1 MARRRRGRG
10 EGGVYYRADGMWVGT
25 ADLGYDE
32 HGKRRRKFVYAST
45 KAECLAKLRQLQTD
59 VSLGR
64 LTDTEKFTLGDYLT
78 LWLENEARVKVA
90 PSTYA
95 RYEQHIR
102 LYLKPELGAV
112 RLDKLAAFHVSQL
125 YGRME
130 RAGASA
136 SERMKTGKLL
146 RQVLKA
152 AKRLKL
158 VTSNAAEDVLLP
170 RVVKKEIQ
178 PLTPEQVK
186 RFLKAA
192 EPDRLYALYVLA
204 IDSGMRQGELFGLH
218 WPDIDFDTGS
228 VQVQHS
234 LEEVKGN
241 LRLKDTK
248 TGAGRRRVDLSQF
261 TLDALHDHRK
271 RMLAEGHATGPV
283 FCDTEGKF
291 LRKSNFQ
298 RRSFDKVLAR
308 ANAQAEEEAAM
319 LGTDPALLPDIRFH
333 DLRHTCATLL
343 LLADVNVKVVSE
355 RLGHRSIEIT
365 LNTYSHVLPTM
376 QKGAAAKM
384 QALFGG

>member
-1 MARRRRGRG
+1 M
-10 EGGVYYRADGMWVGT
+10 
-25 ADLGYDE
+25 
-32 HGKRRRKFVYAST
+32 YAGT
-45 KAECLAKLRQLQTD
+45 KAECLARLRQLQTD

-112 RLDKLAAFHVSQL
+112 RLDKLTPFHVSQL

-130 RAGASA
+130 RGGASA

-178 PLTPEQVK
+178 PLSPDQVK

-192 EPDRLYALYVLA
+192 ESDRLYALYVLA

-218 WPDIDFDTGS
+218 WPDIDFDMGS

-241 LRLKDTK
+241 LRIKDTK
-248 TGAGRRRVDLSQF
+248 TGAGRRRVDLSPF
-261 TLDALHDHRK
+261 TLDALHEHRK
-271 RMLAEGHATGPV
+271 RMVADGHVKGPM
-283 FCDTEGKF
+283 FCDTEGKL

-298 RRSFDKVLAR
+298 RRSFEKVLAR
-308 ANAQAEEEAAM
+308 GNAQAEEEAAR
-319 LGTDPALLPDIRFH
+319 LGTEPALLPDIRFH